1 VKQYIIHFGSSLSF
15 FFKPDKGENRKCNQV
30 PNFSVGV
37 KCAPMAENLN
47 LFSETFLG
55 TDDSVLQ
62 MKTLAIELLDEQF

>member
-1 VKQYIIHFGSSLSF
+1 
-15 FFKPDKGENRKCNQV
+15 V

-37 KCAPMAENLN
+37 KCAPMAKNLN

>member
-1 VKQYIIHFGSSLSF
+1 MARLHRKGSSPS
-15 FFKPDKGENRKCNQV
+15 FFKPDKGKNRKCNQV

-37 KCAPMAENLN
+37 KCAPMAKNLN

>member
-1 VKQYIIHFGSSLSF
+1 
-15 FFKPDKGENRKCNQV
+15 V